1 MNDMAVKEQ
10 TLSKGGRRHFSFPTL
25 EILLLLVAIFWGT
38 SYGLTKQALVYTS
51 VMMFI
56 ALRFSITFLS
66 LLPIAVRDAQIG
78 RSKDWK
84 VALPTG
90 IILATIFLFE
100 VAGVF
105 NTSAS
110 KAAFLISLSVIATA
124 LLEMC
129 MDKKLISK
137 TWFMLVISSVVG
149 IFLLTSS
156 NGIEMALSR
165 GDYFILVAAML
176 RSVMVI
182 TTKKITQGKQIS
194 NVTLTCVQSFVVAA
208 SAICVMIFS
217 HNVDLSLPTSSEF
230 WLIIIYMVLCC
241 TLFAFFVQNHAV
253 RQLSP
258 TKVSLLM
265 GSEPLFGAIFA
276 VIWLNESLS
285 MIQMLGGG
293 IIFISVMVASMSK
306 KSS

>member
-1 MNDMAVKEQ
+1 MNDMAVKKQ
-10 TLSKGGRRHFSFPTL
+10 TLNKGGRRHFSFPTL

-110 KAAFLISLSVIATA
+110 KAAFLISLSVIFTA

-129 MDKKLISK
+129 MNKKLISK
-137 TWFMLVISSVVG
+137 TLFMLIISSVIGV
-149 IFLLTSS
+149 FLLTSS
-156 NGIEMALSR
+156 NSVEMELNR

-194 NVTLTCVQSFVVAA
+194 NITLTCVQSFVVAA

-217 HNVDLSLPTSSEF
+217 DNMAFSIPMSSEF
-230 WLIIIYMVLCC
+230 WSIIIYMVLCC

-253 RQLSP
+253 RQLSL

-285 MIQMLGGG
+285 MIQILGGG